1 MTLTTEK
8 SFRAFRPHAKPG
20 LHAPRASLFSTFG
33 IFIDFKQLRNS
44 SKNRFPNKTVLARF
58 RRAVPFPTGSQNH
71 TFEDKLAPRPS
82 QNLKN
87 YGFRP
92 IPKNTSKIA
101 AWIDAFSRPRAT
113 FSIGKQTVSWVLA
126 FYVKVKKNMP
136 GDTPKVMLFR
146 QKVRQRRHL
155 SDLFYLFGLI
165 EKSSIFHRFP
175 IVPPTPTGV
184 DFMWKVGS
192 AGYPKNVQISKNGK
206 KNTDPRWPHLPTYV
220 QGGFRIDFGSHV
232 IDIFMILASI
242 LVSFR
247 RLFFNGFSRQLSSR
261 SGIWDGFWNNYKS
274 LADTVFQIICPI
286 RCFLNDLSQTLFQR
300 SHQISR
306 PDKTHKRQKTK

>member
-20 LHAPRASLFSTFG
+20 LHAPRASFFSTFG

-44 SKNRFPNKTVLARF
+44 SKNRFPNKTVLGRF

-82 QNLKN
+82 QNLKK

-92 IPKNTSKIA
+92 VPKNTSKIA
-101 AWIDAFSRPRAT
+101 TWIDAFSRPRTT

-126 FYVKVKKNMP
+126 FYVKVGKTMP
-136 GDTPKVMLFR
+136 GNTPQIRFFR
-146 QKVRQRRHL
+146 QKVRQRRHQ

-175 IVPPTPTGV
+175 IVLPRLQGSILCERWGPQGTQKTSKYQK
-184 DFMWKVGS
+184 MWKNHWP
-192 AGYPKNVQISKNGK
+192 ALTPF
-206 KNTDPRWPHLPTYV
+206 TDLRPRWL
-220 QGGFRIDFGSHV
+220 
-232 IDIFMILASI
+232 
-242 LVSFR
+242 
-247 RLFFNGFSRQLSSR
+247 
-261 SGIWDGFWNNYKS
+261 
-274 LADTVFQIICPI
+274 
-286 RCFLNDLSQTLFQR
+286 
-300 SHQISR
+300 
-306 PDKTHKRQKTK
+306 

>member
-44 SKNRFPNKTVLARF
+44 SKNRFPNKTVLGRF

-82 QNLKN
+82 QNQKN

-101 AWIDAFSRPRAT
+101 AWIDAFSRPRTT

-136 GDTPKVMLFR
+136 GDTQQSCFFDKKCARGAISPIYSTFLAWSKNRWIFIDFQSCPPRLQGSILCER
-146 QKVRQRRHL
+146 WDPQGTQKTSKYQ
-155 SDLFYLFGLI
+155 
-165 EKSSIFHRFP
+165 K
-175 IVPPTPTGV
+175 
-184 DFMWKVGS
+184 MWKNHS
-192 AGYPKNVQISKNGK
+192 PALTPF
-206 KNTDPRWPHLPTYV
+206 TDLRPRWL
-220 QGGFRIDFGSHV
+220 
-232 IDIFMILASI
+232 
-242 LVSFR
+242 
-247 RLFFNGFSRQLSSR
+247 
-261 SGIWDGFWNNYKS
+261 
-274 LADTVFQIICPI
+274 
-286 RCFLNDLSQTLFQR
+286 
-300 SHQISR
+300 
-306 PDKTHKRQKTK
+306 